1 MHDLNAAPF
10 RAQTE
15 AAGRERS
22 VVPLHGNP
30 MPADPAAI
38 LAKTQPKD
46 MRGGKGRLVLWS
58 IVGLVAAQLFAPPAL
73 KPTVIAGGAAA
84 DFYGQIMVVSQQTQE
99 KAAHQNGVAQRLAA
113 MEADY
118 ADARAKCFWGALVG
132 PEAGE
137 LCVQLV
143 DANFVP
149 AIRQLQA
156 ELAQ

>member
-1 MHDLNAAPF
+1 
-10 RAQTE
+10 
-15 AAGRERS
+15 
-22 VVPLHGNP
+22 
-30 MPADPAAI
+30 
-38 LAKTQPKD
+38 
-46 MRGGKGRLVLWS
+46 
-58 IVGLVAAQLFAPPAL
+58 
-73 KPTVIAGGAAA
+73 
-84 DFYGQIMVVSQQTQE
+84 MVVSQQTQE

-118 ADARAKCFWGALVG
+118 ADDRAKCFWGALVG